1 MVSDPGIVVQ
11 VIEAISTAVT
21 VDDAARRAAGL
32 ARRLVGDPICG
43 VRVSVPDRTG
53 KLRAMDLPGP
63 ADTDGRLRSARRR
76 QVFATGVAR
85 SMPVPGDPPT
95 TLTILPMACG
105 GPPEGVLEVVTAEDL
120 HDQAR
125 GALEVIATQMG
136 VVLRTLRE
144 RSEFERV
151 ITSLAGIAGLAAQLL
166 RARTPEM
173 ATTTSLRFV
182 ASRLRRPSAAWLAP
196 APGQPLDFLATRG
209 MTPEDAGA
217 LRRTLPSL
225 PDWRRLSAPGR
236 KMLEATLRDCLGHP
250 VRIGSADDALLVV
263 VGSSPSYD
271 AAIDA
276 TCSLLSGALRRYS
289 QEPAERE
296 QLELGLAW
304 TAHEVRQPLLGARA
318 SVQTL
323 LFGADDGG
331 DARRLLER
339 TDRELGEAAGLVDDL
354 LRWAVGG
361 GPLNTRPR
369 PVERLLRQAIS
380 AAGREPADLER
391 IVSTIEPDLQI
402 SADGPHLRTAI
413 TNLIRNALE
422 YSPRRSV
429 VRVAARAEG
438 ERLIVTVRN
447 TGAPIPRD
455 ELRTIFDPFVR
466 GGSSSG
472 MRGSGLGLFIARRV
486 VEAHGGTIRVR
497 SGVSGTTVSVV
508 LPDVTVGRR
517 AASAAS

>member
-1 MVSDPGIVVQ
+1 MVSDPAIIVD
-11 VIEAISTAVT
+11 AIRAIASAVT
-21 VDDAARRAAGL
+21 VDDAARRAAS
-32 ARRLVGDPICG
+32 LVRTAVADPDCR
-43 VRVSVPDRTG
+43 VRVSIPDRTG
-53 KLRAMDLPGP
+53 KLRSVDMPGGS
-63 ADTDGRLRSARRR
+63 AGEGRLRSTRRR

-85 SMPVPGDPPT
+85 RLHVSGDPPSVL
-95 TLTILPMACG
+95 TLLPLAGG
-105 GPPEGVLEVVTAEDL
+105 GPSEGVLEVATTRDPTDDASVT
-120 HDQAR
+120 
-125 GALEVIATQMG
+125 LEAIAAQMG

-144 RSEFERV
+144 RSELERV
-151 ITSLAGIAGLAAQLL
+151 ITSLAGIAGLAAHLV
-166 RARTPEM
+166 RAGSPEAA
-173 ATTTSLRFV
+173 ATMSLRFV
-182 ASRLRRPSAAWLAP
+182 ASRLRRPAAAWLAS
-196 APGQPLDFLATRG
+196 APGEPLAFIATRG
-209 MTPEDAGA
+209 MSPVDAHA
-217 LRRTLPSL
+217 LRTSFPTLPQ
-225 PDWRRLSAPGR
+225 WRRLPAAGR
-236 KMLEATLRDCLGHP
+236 AMLESALADALDHP
-250 VRIGSADDALLVV
+250 VRVGDAGDAILVV
-263 VGSSPSYD
+263 VGASPASD

-276 TCSLLSGALRRYS
+276 TCSLLASALRRFS
-289 QEPAERE
+289 QVPSERE

-318 SVQTL
+318 TVQTL
-323 LFGADDGG
+323 LFGADDDG

-369 PVERLLRQAIS
+369 RVERLLRQAIS

-391 IVSTIEPDLQI
+391 IVSTIEPDLHI

-422 YSPRRSV
+422 YSPRRSI

-438 ERLIVTVRN
+438 NRLVVTVRN
-447 TGAPIPRD
+447 TGEPIPPD

-472 MRGSGLGLFIARRV
+472 TRGSGLGLFIARKV

-497 SGVSGTTVSVV
+497 SGANGTTVSVV